1 MKQYDDERINNIL
14 SKLEKNIPF
23 DDEYEYRDVNC
34 DLSELYKNI
43 DKIVEYVKNDFKGKL
58 YVNSNIWNICYE
70 SMLDILKI
78 YDLKLVPF
86 EAVTEENEVVKVN
99 DYIKNQFNIFGLNE
113 RTTDEQIQQIYENV
127 VGITSENM
135 SVKQKKKYL
144 SNYLLNEMVEKYKIS
159 LEQKEKFE
167 KEFFKNKDIDK
178 ER

>member
-1 MKQYDDERINNIL
+1 
-14 SKLEKNIPF
+14 
-23 DDEYEYRDVNC
+23 
-34 DLSELYKNI
+34 
-43 DKIVEYVKNDFKGKL
+43 
-58 YVNSNIWNICYE
+58 
-70 SMLDILKI
+70 MLDILKI

-127 VGITSENM
+127 VGIKSENM

>member
-23 DDEYEYRDVNC
+23 DDEYEFRDVNC

-43 DKIVEYVKNDFKGKL
+43 DKIVL

-127 VGITSENM
+127 VGIKSENM